1 MRYGPPTLTLGSV
14 YAPPLRVLARYC
26 VPLGTCTATTVA
38 PLIGVAAVSLTKPV
52 TVAVVTPCAGAPC
65 GAAMIDSTSKTSD
78 GPNVETRG
86 ISASRTGAGQVGGS
100 SVASGPRQTLRR
112 RGNTSRPDWISRA
125 ARRTSAVV
133 IQRLEGNS
141 LVWFVA

>member
-14 YAPPLRVLARYC
+14 YAPPLRAVARYC

-52 TVAVVTPCAGAPC
+52 RVAVVTPCAGAPC

-78 GPNVETRG
+78 RPNVETRG
-86 ISASRTGAGQVGGS
+86 ISASRDRGWTGRWKQ
-100 SVASGPRQTLRR
+100 RR
-112 RGNTSRPDWISRA
+112 FRSEANA
-125 ARRTSAVV
+125 TSAWKHVKAGLNKPSCAPHV
-133 IQRLEGNS
+133 GSLDSTAGRRLP
-141 LVWFVA
+141 